1 MFLNNNIVS
10 PSQEICKTFEEC
22 ENDDDWLPIL
32 KADWDGHFQRYKE
45 LFINYCRR
53 SPYHVKTSYRS
64 GFVAKTRRRKDGG
77 LYNPPLY
84 DALADR
90 LVMKHLDLYRYNY
103 LYDDGLGKLEESWL
117 GLRIGK
123 RSKAKLID
131 IDNKHNIIGIYDGLF
146 CDYARPIVNYT
157 LADFQRLRRFYDQFP
172 RQKWC
177 ISSATMGLH
186 VWEVFPEPRTAEEI
200 ERLTRPR
207 LKALGMG
214 NCEVYPSP
222 QLMNQCVRRPFG
234 KDYYTLSGDGPI
246 ADWMLQLD
254 YFESDQ
260 YPTFPEIVEGILHQ
274 LFIEWRAY
282 DKINGLLVEANP
294 QSPYVFEN
302 LVDTGKLRR
311 DALKVIL
318 WMKQEFPI
326 VAFSTLPLL
335 CLKSVIKNAQRI
347 PSTSPRKPVI
357 SVRRGDGPGQQA
369 IPETTSSTFP
379 LLCLKCVISDGPGDG
394 PDRPVPMAPIIPW
407 AIDLKDVNSGQ
418 WVESC
423 VEWATNGL
431 PGDDT
436 LLPVVANLARWFYFV
451 EFVDMSQAQRLD
463 RVTEL
468 MQTFV
473 ANKHNGHVSTLNLG
487 KLQDVMKRV
496 ARIVKRSIAK
506 ATEKDLFLRLVQK
519 RRTGQYRTV
528 YYLEPLITARTTGTS
543 AFPLLCLK
551 CVIREKDDSPL
562 PPSIQQRLEKIAGE
576 NNMRKRGGD
585 YPFVKFA
592 RRFLN
597 AIWQGE
603 GKAHINI
610 ETINVFMDRKTNY
623 KDRHQQLE
631 YKRLLAAHGFI
642 HDNWERTIKRYERSA
657 LYRMTKATVETF
669 TSHGQRT
676 LAAG

>member
-32 KADWDGHFQRYKE
+32 KADWDDHFHRYME

-64 GFVAKTRRRKDGG
+64 GFVAKTRRRKDGSV
-77 LYNPPLY
+77 YNPPLY

-90 LVMKHLDLYRYNY
+90 LVMKHLDPYRYNY
-103 LYDDGLGKLEESWL
+103 LYDDGLWKLEESWL

-123 RSKAKLID
+123 RSRARLID
-131 IDNKHNIIGIYDGLF
+131 IDNKHNVIGVYDGLF
-146 CDYARPIVNYT
+146 CDHPRPIANYT
-157 LADFQRLRRFYDQFP
+157 LADFQRLKRVYDQFP
-172 RQKWC
+172 RHKWC

-186 VWEVFPEPRTAEEI
+186 VWEVFSQPRTAEEV
-200 ERLTRPR
+200 ERQTRPR
-207 LKALGMG
+207 LKAMGMG

-234 KDYYTLSGDGPI
+234 KDYYTLTGDGPI
-246 ADWMLQLD
+246 GDWMHQLD

-260 YPTFPEIVEGILHQ
+260 YPTFAKIVEGILHQ
-274 LFIEWRAY
+274 LFSEWRAY

-294 QSPYVFEN
+294 NSPYVFEN

-311 DALKVIL
+311 DALKVML
-318 WMKQEFPI
+318 WMKREFPN

-347 PSTSPRKPVI
+347 PSVSPAKSVI
-357 SVRRGDGPGQQA
+357 SVGRGDHEAPY
-369 IPETTSSTFP
+369 STLP
-379 LLCLKCVISDGPGDG
+379 LLCLKSVISDGPGDG
-394 PDRPVPMAPIIPW
+394 PDRPVAMAPIIPW

-418 WVESC
+418 WVETC

-436 LLPVVANLARWFYFV
+436 LLPVVANLARWFYYV
-451 EFVDMSQAQRLD
+451 EFVDIPQIQRVE
-463 RVTEL
+463 RVVEL
-468 MQTFV
+468 LQTFV
-473 ANKHNGHVSTLNLG
+473 VNKHNGHVSTLNLG
-487 KLQDVMKRV
+487 KVQDVMKRV
-496 ARIVKRSIAK
+496 TRIVKRSIAK
-506 ATEKDLFLRLVQK
+506 ATEKDLFLRIVQK
-519 RRTGQYRTV
+519 RRNGEYRTV
-528 YYLEPLITARTTGTS
+528 YHLEPLITAGNTEAS
-543 AFPLLCLK
+543 SFPLLCLK
-551 CVIREKDDSPL
+551 SVIREIDDSPL
-562 PPSIQQRLEKIAGE
+562 PSSIQQRLDEVADE
-576 NNMRKRGGD
+576 NRMRKRRGE
-585 YPFVKFA
+585 YPFVRFA

-610 ETINVFMDRKTNY
+610 ETVNVFMDRKPTY
-623 KDRHQQLE
+623 KDFHQQLH
-631 YKRLLAAHGFI
+631 YKRLLADCGLI
-642 HDNWERTIKRYERSA
+642 HSNWERTIKRYERSA
-657 LYRMTKATVETF
+657 LYRMTKDTLETF
-669 TSHGQRT
+669 INDRRRTS
-676 LAAG
+676 AAG